1 MAYEYNADS
10 RQLDF
15 PNPFYAE
22 NWFLVAASVMLSG
35 GGIGLLLLSRGAIA
49 GGHGLRS
56 VLPLLLGIGLL
67 VAGLNQGRRVLMQ
80 LRFFFGRSRP
90 AGLAPELTADA
101 TGRSGGSDEL
111 KETLR
116 QNALSYPEPQGPLNN
131 LLHAGIRNLIFAPRP
146 VQFIAQ
152 RQFQTAIAIV
162 VTLLSFLV
170 AWLGF
175 GNGKAADWMGLF
187 YFGFSVLLLLR
198 PLESGV
204 AAPAN
209 VGMRGLIGLILAAI
223 FVPVLLPFVASG
235 LPSLDWLSLNVQTL
249 FLLLAA
255 LLGVGLYFVALMHQM
270 TGLPP
275 TNMARE
281 QTSLSMNCHPKQL
294 LDELDRTLQ
303 DTWVERIPNRRYAK
317 TVPLIGS
324 GAGTFAAELVE
335 ETQPMSGTGQNRV
348 EPGAAFTMP
357 RYRFI
362 AWLDVVGV
370 ALIALGVAWLLV
382 FGAKFRPEVV
392 DVHLFSLLTLGLAML
407 VVGHYCL
414 RAGHVLWGRFDF
426 VSRLVWVEM
435 QGNYQSA
442 QMNFGNTF
450 TDRVKTEKQLINIE
464 TMTLRVWAAE
474 LDSVIFGKN
483 AQRFIVGLRGVPD
496 YARQLAAH
504 LVDFAQEQS
513 VIVAPTSRTDMQ
525 KSAVLGAMNRLGG
538 QADAALPQA
547 MMQAIQGATTPPPT
561 PLPATITPPY
571 CSGCQTPV
579 NAADR
584 FCGNCGHALAGAG

>member
-1 MAYEYNADS
+1 MSYEYNADS

-15 PNPFYAE
+15 PNPFYTE
-22 NWFLVAASVMLSG
+22 NWFLIAASVVLLG
-35 GGIGLLLLSRGAIA
+35 GGTGLLLLSRGAIA
-49 GGHGLRS
+49 SGHGLHGA
-56 VLPLLLGIGLL
+56 LPLLLGIGLL

-90 AGLAPELTADA
+90 AGLAPELAAETV
-101 TGRSGGSDEL
+101 GRSEASEEL

-116 QNALSYPEPQGPLNN
+116 QNALSYPEPLGPLNG
-131 LLHAGIRNLIFAPRP
+131 LLYAWIRDLIFAPRP

-152 RQFQTAIAIV
+152 RQFQTAIAIL

-175 GNGKAADWMGLF
+175 GDAKAADWMGLF

-204 AAPAN
+204 AARAN
-209 VGMRGLIGLILAAI
+209 MGMRGLIGLVLAAI
-223 FVPVLLPFVASG
+223 FVPVLLPFITPG
-235 LPSLDWLSLNVQTL
+235 LPSLDWLSLNAQTL

-270 TGLPP
+270 TGMPP

-294 LDELDRTLQ
+294 VDELDRTLQ
-303 DTWVERIPNRRYAK
+303 DAWVERIPNRRYAK
-317 TVPLIGS
+317 VMPQVGN
-324 GAGTFAAELVE
+324 GAGMFSGELVE
-335 ETQPMSGTGQNRV
+335 ETQPMPSADQHRV
-348 EPGAAFTMP
+348 EPGVAFNLP

-362 AWLDVVGV
+362 VWLDVVGL
-370 ALIALGVAWLLV
+370 ALIALGVLWLLV
-382 FGAKFRPEVV
+382 FGSKFRPEAV
-392 DVHLFSLLTLGLAML
+392 DAHLFSLLTLGLAML

-442 QMNFGNTF
+442 QMNFGNSF

-464 TMTLRVWAAE
+464 TMTLRVWAAD

-483 AQRFIVGLRGVPD
+483 GQRFIIGLRGVPD
-496 YARQLAAH
+496 YARHLAAH

-513 VIVAPTSRTDMQ
+513 VIVAPTSRADMQ
-525 KSAVLGAMNRLGG
+525 KSTILGAINTLGG
-538 QADAALPQA
+538 PVHAAALPQA
-547 MMQAIQGATTPPPT
+547 MMQAIQGATTPPAAVA
-561 PLPATITPPY
+561 ATAQ
-571 CSGCQTPV
+571 CAACQAQVT
-579 NAADR
+579 ASDR
-584 FCGNCGHALAGAG
+584 FCGECGQALAGMA

>member
-1 MAYEYNADS
+1 MSYEYNAES
-10 RQLDF
+10 RKLDF

-22 NWFLVAASVMLSG
+22 NWFLALATAILVV
-35 GGIGLLLLSRGAIA
+35 GGIGLLVLSRGAIA
-49 GGHGLRS
+49 TGHGLRGM
-56 VLPLLLGIGLL
+56 LPLLLGLGVLI
-67 VAGLNQGRRVLMQ
+67 AGLRKGGQLLQQ

-90 AGLAPELTADA
+90 AGLATELAADVN
-101 TGRSGGSDEL
+101 GRSEGSEEL

-116 QNALSYPEPQGPLNN
+116 QNALKYPEPQGPLNG
-131 LLHAGIRNLIFAPRP
+131 LLYAWIRDLIFAPRP

-152 RQFQTAIAIV
+152 RQFQTAIAIL

-175 GNGKAADWMGLF
+175 GDGKAADWMGLF
-187 YFGFSVLLLLR
+187 YFGFSVLLLVR
-198 PLESGV
+198 PLESG
-204 AAPAN
+204 AGARAD

-223 FVPVLLPFVASG
+223 FVPVLLPLVAPS

-294 LDELDRTLQ
+294 MDELDRTLQ
-303 DTWVERIPNRRYAK
+303 DGWVERIPNRRYAR
-317 TVPLIGS
+317 TMPVIGN
-324 GAGTFAAELVE
+324 GAGMFAAELVE
-335 ETQPMSGTGQNRV
+335 ETQPMPGADQHRV
-348 EPGAAFTMP
+348 DLGAAFTLP

-362 AWLDVVGV
+362 AWLDVVGL
-370 ALIALGVAWLLV
+370 ALIALGTGWLLL
-382 FGAKFRPEVV
+382 FGAEFRPDAV
-392 DVHLFSLLTLGLAML
+392 DSHLFSLLTLGLSML
-407 VVGHYCL
+407 VVGFYCL
-414 RAGHVLWGRFDF
+414 KAGHVLWGRFDF
-426 VSRLVWVEM
+426 ASRLVWVEM

-464 TMTLRVWAAE
+464 TMTLRVWTAE

-483 AQRFIVGLRGVPD
+483 AQRFIIGLRGVPD
-496 YARQLAAH
+496 FARQLASH

-513 VIVAPTSRTDMQ
+513 VIVAPTSRADMA
-525 KSAVLGAMNRLGG
+525 KSAVLGAMNMLGG
-538 QADAALPQA
+538 AGNNGGLPQA
-547 MMQAIQGATTPPPT
+547 MMQAIQNATPPST
-561 PLPATITPPY
+561 SELLCRDCQAKVFAT
-571 CSGCQTPV
+571 
-579 NAADR
+579 DF
-584 FCGNCGHALAGAG
+584 FCGNCGVPLARAR

>member
-1 MAYEYNADS
+1 MTYEYNADS

-22 NWFLVAASVMLSG
+22 NWFLAAACVLLVG
-35 GGIGLLLLSRGAIA
+35 GGIALLLLSRGAIA
-49 GGHGLRS
+49 GGHGLHGA
-56 VLPLLLGIGLL
+56 LPLLLGIGLL
-67 VAGLNQGRRVLMQ
+67 AAGLNQGRRMLMQ

-101 TGRSGGSDEL
+101 TGRSEASEEL

-116 QNALSYPEPQGPLNN
+116 QNALSYPEPQGPLNG
-131 LLHAGIRNLIFAPRP
+131 LLYAWIRDLIFAPQP

-175 GNGKAADWMGLF
+175 GDGKASDWMGLF

-204 AAPAN
+204 VAHAN

-223 FVPVLLPFVASG
+223 FVPVLLPFVAPG
-235 LPSLDWLSLNVQTL
+235 LPSLDWLSLNTQTL
-249 FLLLAA
+249 FLLLAS

-294 LDELDRTLQ
+294 IDELDRTLQ
-303 DTWVERIPNRRYAK
+303 DAWVERIPNRRYAK
-317 TVPLIGS
+317 AMPQIDS
-324 GAGTFAAELVE
+324 GAGMFAAELVE
-335 ETQPMSGTGQNRV
+335 ETQPMPGADQQRV
-348 EPGAAFTMP
+348 EPGAAFALP

-362 AWLDVVGV
+362 AWLDVAGL

-382 FGAKFRPEVV
+382 FGAKFRPDAV
-392 DVHLFSLLTLGLAML
+392 DAHLFSLLTLGLAML

-435 QGNYQSA
+435 QGNYQAA

-483 AQRFIVGLRGVPD
+483 ARRFIIGLRGIPD
-496 YARQLAAH
+496 YAHQLAAH

-513 VIVAPTSRTDMQ
+513 VIVAPTSRTDVQ
-525 KSAVLGAMNRLGG
+525 KSAMLAAMNTLSTPS
-538 QADAALPQA
+538 ASALPQA
-547 MMQAIQGATTPPPT
+547 MMQVIQGAATPPTSPMAASTTP
-561 PLPATITPPY
+561 
-571 CSGCQTPV
+571 CCVGCQTPV
-579 NAADR
+579 NSADR
-584 FCGNCGHALAGAG
+584 FCGNCGLPLAGTA

>member
-1 MAYEYNADS
+1 MSYEYNADS

-15 PNPFYAE
+15 PNPFYTE
-22 NWFLVAASVMLSG
+22 NWFLIAASIVLLG
-35 GGIGLLLLSRGAIA
+35 GSIGLLLLSRGAIA
-49 GGHGLRS
+49 GGHGLRGA
-56 VLPLLLGIGLL
+56 LPLLLGVGLL

-90 AGLAPELTADA
+90 AGLAAELAA
-101 TGRSGGSDEL
+101 EAVGRSEGSEEL

-116 QNALSYPEPQGPLNN
+116 QNALSYPEPQGPLNG
-131 LLHAGIRNLIFAPRP
+131 LLYAWIRDLIFAPRP

-152 RQFQTAIAIV
+152 RQFQTAIAII

-175 GNGKAADWMGLF
+175 GDSKAADWMGLF
-187 YFGFSVLLLLR
+187 YFSFSVLLLLR
-198 PLESGV
+198 PLDSGV
-204 AAPAN
+204 AAHAN
-209 VGMRGLIGLILAAI
+209 MGMRGLVGLVLAAI
-223 FVPVLLPFVASG
+223 FVPVLLPFIIPN
-235 LPSLDWLSLNVQTL
+235 LPSLDWLSLNAQTL
-249 FLLLAA
+249 FLLLAS
-255 LLGVGLYFVALMHQM
+255 LLSVGLYFVALMHQM

-294 LDELDRTLQ
+294 VDELDRALQ
-303 DTWVERIPNRRYAK
+303 DAWVERIPNRRYAK
-317 TVPLIGS
+317 AMPQVGN
-324 GAGTFAAELVE
+324 GAGMFASELVE
-335 ETQPMSGTGQNRV
+335 ETQPMPSADQHRV
-348 EPGAAFTMP
+348 EPGVAFNLP

-362 AWLDVVGV
+362 AWLDVVGL
-370 ALIALGVAWLLV
+370 ALIALGVIWLLV
-382 FGAKFRPEVV
+382 FGAKFRPEAV
-392 DVHLFSLLTLGLAML
+392 DAHLFSLLSLGLAML

-483 AQRFIVGLRGVPD
+483 AQRFIIGLRGVPD

-504 LVDFAQEQS
+504 LVDFAQQQS
-513 VIVAPTSRTDMQ
+513 VIVAPTSRVDMQ
-525 KSAVLGAMNRLGG
+525 KSAVLGAMNTLGG
-538 QADAALPQA
+538 SSHATAWPQA
-547 MMQAIQGATTPPPT
+547 MMQAIQGTSTPPAAVVASHC
-561 PLPATITPPY
+561 PACEAQITA
-571 CSGCQTPV
+571 T
-579 NAADR
+579 DR
-584 FCGNCGHALAGAG
+584 FCGECGQELTGAG